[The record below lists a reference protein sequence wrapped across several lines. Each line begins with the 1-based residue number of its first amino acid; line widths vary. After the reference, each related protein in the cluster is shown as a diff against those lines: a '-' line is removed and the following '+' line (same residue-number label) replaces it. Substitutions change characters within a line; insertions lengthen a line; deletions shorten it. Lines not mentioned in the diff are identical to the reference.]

1 MRYGSVKHGFLVYP
15 DFIMN
20 INLSFV
26 QIIKS
31 DILKD
36 AVELLEQYELS
47 AEHVVLRSRKAA
59 SWKII
64 LP

>member
-1 MRYGSVKHGFLVYP
+1 
-15 DFIMN
+15 MN

-47 AEHVVLRSRKAA
+47 AEHVVFEVTESGELENNTCRKACV
-59 SWKII
+59 KFF
-64 LP
+64 